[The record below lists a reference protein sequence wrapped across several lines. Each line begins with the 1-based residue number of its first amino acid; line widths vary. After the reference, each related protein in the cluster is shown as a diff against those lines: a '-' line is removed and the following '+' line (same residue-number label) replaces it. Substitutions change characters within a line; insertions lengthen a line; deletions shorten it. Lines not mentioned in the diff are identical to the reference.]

1 MGLRLN
7 PYTSSMNK
15 VDLFIERCMP
25 EPLRRFG
32 GDSQNNN
39 TKGIP
44 GLSFGNGVAK
54 PGAFSIYKPD

>member
-1 MGLRLN
+1 
-7 PYTSSMNK
+7 MNK

-32 GDSQNNN
+32 GDSQNNNN